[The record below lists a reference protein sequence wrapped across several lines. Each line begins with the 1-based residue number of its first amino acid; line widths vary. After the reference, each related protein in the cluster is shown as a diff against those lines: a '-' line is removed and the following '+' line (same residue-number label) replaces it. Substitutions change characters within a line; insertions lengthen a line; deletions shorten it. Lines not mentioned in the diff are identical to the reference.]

1 MAFASEAL
9 SQTGLPRFQVPAL
22 PALSARRFAGK
33 GLAFGLM
40 AAASIAVLAV
50 SLSVASVWTR
60 AVSRH
65 APAGLQLGAP
75 KAPLISALGDW
86 HRTMVRSAV
95 RSGPANGFGTAP
107 DTEPQDIDLMPVAPQ
122 APLVAPKPAAP
133 SVVPAPPV
141 HVPMPRR
148 RPKIHVSELAPPPV
162 VTPSAVAA
170 PAPNIAATPPVAAA
184 APPVVA
190 PPPPVVTAEAEPVP
204 LPQARPHIAKF
215 AADETTT
222 GSIPLVAQTLT
233 TEPKVKLASL
243 PPPAEPD
250 SPASAIDRRTA
261 VYDIEAAT
269 VYMPNGRKL
278 EAHSGLGHMMD
289 DPSPQYIK
297 TRMRGPTPPNV
308 YVLTER
314 EKLFHGVRAIRLT
327 PVDEKK
333 MYGRDGMLAHT
344 YMLGPNGQSNGCVSF
359 KNYDAF
365 LQAFLDG
372 EVKRMVVV
380 PRLDAKT
387 RQALSLPQPKF
398 GGLFSAFAE

>member
-9 SQTGLPRFQVPAL
+9 SQTGLPRFQVPAF
-22 PALSARRFAGK
+22 PAVSARRLAGK

-40 AAASIAVLAV
+40 AAGSIGVLAV

-60 AVSRH
+60 AVSRN
-65 APAGLQLGAP
+65 APTTLHMSVP
-75 KAPLISALGDW
+75 SAPLISALGEW

-95 RSGPANGFGTAP
+95 RSGPASGFGTAP
-107 DTEPQDIDLMPVAPQ
+107 DTEPQDIELAPMTER
-122 APLVAPKPAAP
+122 APLVAPKPVAPIAAP
-133 SVVPAPPV
+133 AQPV

-148 RPKIHVSELAPPPV
+148 RPKIHVSELTPPAI
-162 VTPSAVAA
+162 VTPSVIATPPAVAA
-170 PAPNIAATPPVAAA
+170 PPPAAA
-184 APPVVA
+184 VASPPVVA
-190 PPPPVVTAEAEPVP
+190 PPVVTAEAEPVP
-204 LPQARPHIAKF
+204 LPQARPRIAKF
-215 AADETTT
+215 APDETTT
-222 GSIPLVAQTLT
+222 GSIPLVATPVQ
-233 TEPKVKLASL
+233 EPKIKLASL
-243 PPPAEPD
+243 PPPSEPD
-250 SPASAIDRRTA
+250 SPASQIDRRTA
-261 VYDIEAAT
+261 VYDIESAT

-278 EAHSGLGHMMD
+278 EAHSGLGRMMD
-289 DPSPQYIK
+289 DPSPQYIR

-314 EKLFHGVRAIRLT
+314 EQLFHGVRAIRLT
-327 PVDEKK
+327 PVDERK

-365 LQAFLDG
+365 LRAFLDG

-387 RQALSLPQPKF
+387 RQALSLPQQKW

>member
-9 SQTGLPRFQVPAL
+9 SQTGLPRFQVPAF
-22 PALSARRFAGK
+22 PAVSARRLAGK

-40 AAASIAVLAV
+40 AAGSIGVLTV

-60 AVSRH
+60 AVSRN
-65 APAGLQLGAP
+65 APTTLHMSAP
-75 KAPLISALGDW
+75 SAPLISALGEW

-95 RSGPANGFGTAP
+95 RSGPASGFGTAP
-107 DTEPQDIDLMPVAPQ
+107 DTEPQDIELAPMTER
-122 APLVAPKPAAP
+122 APLVAPKPVAPIAAP
-133 SVVPAPPV
+133 ALPV

-148 RPKIHVSELAPPPV
+148 RPKIHVSELTPPAIVTPPAVAAPPPVAAVAPPPV
-162 VTPSAVAA
+162 VA
-170 PAPNIAATPPVAAA
+170 
-184 APPVVA
+184 
-190 PPPPVVTAEAEPVP
+190 PPVVTAEAEPVP
-204 LPQARPHIAKF
+204 LPPSRPRIAKF
-215 AADETTT
+215 APDETTT
-222 GSIPLVAQTLT
+222 GSIPLVSTPVQ
-233 TEPKVKLASL
+233 EPKIKLASL
-243 PPPAEPD
+243 PPPSEPD
-250 SPASAIDRRTA
+250 SPASQIDRRTA
-261 VYDIEAAT
+261 VYDIESAT

-278 EAHSGLGHMMD
+278 EAHSGLGRMMD
-289 DPSPQYIK
+289 DPSPQYIR

-314 EKLFHGVRAIRLT
+314 EQLFHGVRAIRLT
-327 PVDEKK
+327 PVDERK

-365 LQAFLDG
+365 LRAFLDG

-387 RQALSLPQPKF
+387 RQALSLPQQKW

>member
-1 MAFASEAL
+1 
-9 SQTGLPRFQVPAL
+9 
-22 PALSARRFAGK
+22 
-33 GLAFGLM
+33 M
-40 AAASIAVLAV
+40 AAGSVAVLAV

-60 AVSRH
+60 AVSRN
-65 APAGLQLGAP
+65 APTALHMSAP
-75 KAPLISALGDW
+75 SAPLISALGEW

-107 DTEPQDIDLMPVAPQ
+107 DTEPQEIDLAPMTQ
-122 APLVAPKPAAP
+122 RAPLVAPKPAPPA
-133 SVVPAPPV
+133 VVPAPPV

-148 RPKIHVSELAPPPV
+148 RPKIHVSELTSPVTPPAIVAPQAVVTPPPQAAALPPV
-162 VTPSAVAA
+162 VVP
-170 PAPNIAATPPVAAA
+170 PA
-184 APPVVA
+184 
-190 PPPPVVTAEAEPVP
+190 PVVTAAAEPVP

-215 AADETTT
+215 APDDTTT
-222 GSIPLVAQTLT
+222 GSIPLVAVTP
-233 TEPKVKLASL
+233 EPKLKLASL
-243 PPPAEPD
+243 PPPSEPKA
-250 SPASAIDRRTA
+250 PPSAIDHRTA

-289 DPSPQYIK
+289 DPAPQYIR

-308 YVLTER
+308 YALTLR
-314 EKLFHGVRAIRLT
+314 EQLFHGVRAIRLT
-327 PVDEKK
+327 PVDEGK
-333 MYGRDGMLAHT
+333 MFGRDGMLAHT

-372 EVKRMVVV
+372 EIKRMVVV

-387 RQALSLPQPKF
+387 RQALSLPQPKWN
-398 GGLFSAFAE
+398 LFSAFAE

>member
-9 SQTGLPRFQVPAL
+9 NPTGLPRLQVPAF
-22 PALSARRFAGK
+22 PAVSARRLAGK

-40 AAASIAVLAV
+40 AGGSIAVLAV

-60 AVSRH
+60 AVSRN
-65 APAGLQLGAP
+65 APTTLHMSAP
-75 KAPLISALGDW
+75 SAPLISALGEW

-107 DTEPQDIDLMPVAPQ
+107 DTEPQEIDLSPIAP
-122 APLVAPKPAAP
+122 AVPLVAPKPAAP
-133 SVVPAPPV
+133 AVVPVPHVRVPV
-141 HVPMPRR
+141 PRP
-148 RPKIHVSELAPPPV
+148 RPKIHVSELTPPPV
-162 VTPSAVAA
+162 
-170 PAPNIAATPPVAAA
+170 ATPPQVTTP
-184 APPVVA
+184 PPVIA
-190 PPPPVVTAEAEPVP
+190 PPPPVITAEAEPVP
-204 LPQARPHIAKF
+204 LPPSRPRIAKF
-215 AADETTT
+215 APDETTT
-222 GSIPLVAQTLT
+222 GSIPLVAVTPAP
-233 TEPKVKLASL
+233 EPKVKLASL
-243 PPPAEPD
+243 PPPSEPD

-261 VYDIEAAT
+261 VYDIESAT

-289 DPSPQYIK
+289 DPSPQYIR

-314 EKLFHGVRAIRLT
+314 EQLFHGVRAIRLT

-344 YMLGPNGQSNGCVSF
+344 YILGPNGQSNGCVSF

-365 LQAFLDG
+365 LRAFLDG

-380 PRLDAKT
+380 PRLDRKT
-387 RQALSLPQPKF
+387 RQALSLPQPKW
-398 GGLFSAFAE
+398 GGLFSAFTE

>member
-9 SQTGLPRFQVPAL
+9 NPTGLPRLQVPAF
-22 PALSARRFAGK
+22 PAVSARRLAGK

-40 AAASIAVLAV
+40 AGGSIAVLAV

-60 AVSRH
+60 AVSRN
-65 APAGLQLGAP
+65 APTTLHMSAP
-75 KAPLISALGDW
+75 SAPLISALGEW

-107 DTEPQDIDLMPVAPQ
+107 DTEPQEIDLSPIAPA

-133 SVVPAPPV
+133 AVVPVPHVRVPV
-141 HVPMPRR
+141 PRP
-148 RPKIHVSELAPPPV
+148 RPKIHVSELTPPPV
-162 VTPSAVAA
+162 
-170 PAPNIAATPPVAAA
+170 ATPPQVTTP
-184 APPVVA
+184 PPVIV
-190 PPPPVVTAEAEPVP
+190 PPPPVITAEAEPVP
-204 LPQARPHIAKF
+204 LPPSRPRIAKF
-215 AADETTT
+215 APDDTTT
-222 GSIPLVAQTLT
+222 GSIPLVAVTPAP
-233 TEPKVKLASL
+233 EPKVKLASL
-243 PPPAEPD
+243 PPPSEPD

-261 VYDIEAAT
+261 VYDIESAT

-289 DPSPQYIK
+289 DPSPQYIR

-314 EKLFHGVRAIRLT
+314 EQLFHGVRAIRLT

-365 LQAFLDG
+365 LKAFLDG

-387 RQALSLPQPKF
+387 RQALSLPQQKW
-398 GGLFSAFAE
+398 GGLFSAFAD